1 MAHGDFQDLPKRTI
15 SDKVLRDKHIILL
28 KILNIMDINASVLQW
43 FKFSGGAV
51 KSKIMS
57 KHHLAEELYKR
68 NIKKIEKCNLGCW
81 SSRICI

>member
-1 MAHGDFQDLPKRTI
+1 
-15 SDKVLRDKHIILL
+15 
-28 KILNIMDINASVLQW
+28 MDINASVLQW

-68 NIKKIEKCNLGCW
+68 NIKKIEKCNLGC
-81 SSRICI
+81 